1 MADGAVVVV
10 AGGAPPP
17 QEAVL
22 EVPPGTT
29 VIAADG
35 GLENANA
42 LGLTATTVIGDFDSV
57 SQDAL
62 DAAAAAGVQLVRH
75 PEAKDATDLELAL
88 DAALEL
94 DPERIH
100 VLAGDGGR
108 LDHLLAALLL
118 LASPRYAH
126 GADRRHLRPRARP
139 RRPWRANARRG
150 ARRAPLARRA
160 QWPRGRRDDGGPG
173 VPAPRRDARARIEP
187 RCVERLHR
195 RDRTRSRRAWRAPRD
210 PSRPGGDA

>member
-1 MADGAVVVV
+1 MAEEAVVVV

-17 QEAVL
+17 REAAL
-22 EVPPGTT
+22 GVPPGTT

-35 GLENANA
+35 GLENARV
-42 LGLTATTVIGDFDSV
+42 LGLTATTAIGDFDSV
-57 SQDAL
+57 SPVAL
-62 DAAAAAGVQLVRH
+62 EAAAAAGVELVRH

-118 LASPRYAH
+118 LASPRYGSVPIDASFGPAH
-126 GADRRHLRPRARP
+126 VHVVRGERTLAGEPGELLSLVALNGPAEGVTTEGLAYPLVGETLEPGSSRGVSNVFTADTATVRVD
-139 RRPWRANARRG
+139 RG
-150 ARRAPLARRA
+150 VLLA
-160 QWPRGRRDDGGPG
+160 
-173 VPAPRRDARARIEP
+173 I
-187 RCVERLHR
+187 
-195 RDRTRSRRAWRAPRD
+195 
-210 PSRPGGDA
+210 RPGPDEDA